1 MDDTADPRE
10 RNMNDEDILKKKD
23 RIFEDILKLLIAEL
37 NVSPTDIR
45 PDMTIAED
53 LNFDSLQL
61 YEFVIDLEEAYDIR
75 LPDDLLDNVN
85 TISDVVDLVYLLSSE
100 PKD

>member
-10 RNMNDEDILKKKD
+10 RNMNEEDIMKKKD
-23 RIFEDILKLLIAEL
+23 MIFEDILKLLIAEL
-37 NVSPTDIR
+37 DVSPMDIR

-53 LNFDSLQL
+53 LKFDSLQL

-75 LPDDLLDNVN
+75 LPDDLLDNVS
-85 TISDVVDLVYLLSSE
+85 TISDVVDLVYSLSIE